1 MIVKM
6 KFISI
11 TGPKADIDRVV
22 NTYLSKYEIHLEN
35 ALTELQTVQ
44 NLTPYLQINPYKD
57 KLKLASDYAGMLP
70 ADMRGKTKKLSLEE
84 ALACVQNIDQTLTTL
99 NQKHSKLQ
107 EQLKTY
113 KEKADKIAPFQN
125 LPCSLSSIFSFKF
138 IRLRFGRIPKE
149 YYDKFEKY
157 VYESCDTVFYRCN
170 TDDQYVWGIYFAPRE
185 EIHKVDAVYASMHFE
200 RFYVPDEYEGT
211 PETAFQNLH
220 QQILDTYRTISD
232 CKDQMQDYLRK
243 HAEELNGAVEE
254 LSTLSGNFDV
264 RKLAACTSTK
274 KGTETFY
281 ILCGWMSES
290 DAAAF
295 QHDIE
300 NDENLYCFVEDQNNH
315 TLREPP
321 TKLKNP
327 KLFRPFEMYVK
338 MYGLPSYNE
347 MDPTIFVGLTYS
359 FIFGAMFGDVGQ
371 GLCLLIGGALLY
383 RFRKITLAA
392 IISLAGIF
400 STIFGFL
407 YGSFFGFEDLLP
419 TLWLKPKEAMIT
431 LPFIGQMNT
440 VFVVAIAFGMFLILI
455 TMLFHIINA
464 FRAHRKGE
472 AIFDQSAIAGFL
484 FYGAIVATIFLYMTG
499 HTLPATGVLVVMFV
513 IPLIAIFLK
522 EPLEKLVQGE
532 KHSISPTGKVMF
544 FVQSFFE
551 LFEVLLTYFS
561 NTLSFVRVG
570 AFAVSHAAMM
580 EVVLMLAGATDGG
593 SINWLVIVLGNI
605 FVCAMEGLIVG
616 IQVLRL
622 EYYEMFSRF
631 YKGDGRAFQPFLKK
645 SQE

>member
-44 NLTPYLQINPYKD
+44 NLTPYIQINPYKD
-57 KLKLASDYAGMLP
+57 TLKLASDYAGMLP
-70 ADMRGKTKKLSLEE
+70 VNLQGKTKKLSLEE
-84 ALACVQNIDQTLTTL
+84 ALSCVQSIDQTLTTL
-99 NQKHSKLQ
+99 NQEHNRLQ
-107 EQLKTY
+107 EQLKNY

-170 TDDQYVWGIYFAPRE
+170 SDDRFVWGIYFAPRE

-211 PETAFQNLH
+211 PETAFQKLH
-220 QQILDTYRTISD
+220 QQILDTYRAISD

-243 HAEELNGAVEE
+243 HAEELNGAVKV
-254 LSTLSGNFDV
+254 LSMLSENFDV
-264 RKLAACTSTK
+264 RKLAACTSSK

-281 ILCGWMSES
+281 ILCGWMSEE
-290 DAAAF
+290 DAEAF

-300 NDENLYCFVEDQNNH
+300 NDENLYCFIEDQNNN

-327 KLFRPFEMYVK
+327 KLFRPFEMYVQ

-347 MDPTIFVGLTYS
+347 MDPTVFVGLTYS

-383 RFRKITLAA
+383 KYRKITLAA
-392 IISLAGIF
+392 IISLAGVF
-400 STIFGFL
+400 STLFGFL
-407 YGSFFGFEDLLP
+407 YGSFFGFEEVLP
-419 TLWLKPKEAMIT
+419 ALWLKPKEAMIT
-431 LPFIGQMNT
+431 LPLIGQMNT
-440 VFVVAIAFGMFLILI
+440 VFVVAISFGMFLILV
-455 TMLFHIINA
+455 TMIFHIINA
-464 FRAHRKGE
+464 VRAQQVGD
-472 AIFDQSAIAGFL
+472 AIFSQNAIAGL
-484 FYGAIVATIFLYMTG
+484 IFYGAVVATIVLYMTG
-499 HTLPATGVLVVMFV
+499 HALPATGVLVIMFV

-522 EPLEKLVQGE
+522 EPLEKLVE
-532 KHSISPTGKVMF
+532 KKKESIS
-544 FVQSFFE
+544 E
-551 LFEVLLTYFS
+551 
-561 NTLSFVRVG
+561 NR
-570 AFAVSHAAMM
+570 
-580 EVVLMLAGATDGG
+580 
-593 SINWLVIVLGNI
+593 
-605 FVCAMEGLIVG
+605 
-616 IQVLRL
+616 
-622 EYYEMFSRF
+622 
-631 YKGDGRAFQPFLKK
+631 KGDVLCPELLRVV
-645 SQE
+645 